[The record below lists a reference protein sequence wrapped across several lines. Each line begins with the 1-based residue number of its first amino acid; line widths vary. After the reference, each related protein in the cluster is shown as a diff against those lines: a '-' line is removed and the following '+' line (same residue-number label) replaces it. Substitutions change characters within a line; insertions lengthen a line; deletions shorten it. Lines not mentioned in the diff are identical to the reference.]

1 MVFLPYNFFKTLWS
15 FYESFLVVQAIQ
27 KKNVISTNLFEVDF
41 LYPVPL
47 LQLQWDNS
55 LRFFKSL
62 LFNRECLQGR
72 YFRCIMRPFPSER
85 TYEALSYVFFKVF
98 KRFIVTALASALLQ
112 GCFPHSVLNLTFA
125 MKSFITLRLFC
136 HVERLDMKTN

>member
-1 MVFLPYNFFKTLWS
+1 MNHFLLFKP
-15 FYESFLVVQAIQ
+15 FK

-62 LFNRECLQGR
+62 LFNRECKVDTLD
-72 YFRCIMRPFPSER
+72 
-85 TYEALSYVFFKVF
+85 AL
-98 KRFIVTALASALLQ
+98 
-112 GCFPHSVLNLTFA
+112 
-125 MKSFITLRLFC
+125 
-136 HVERLDMKTN
+136 